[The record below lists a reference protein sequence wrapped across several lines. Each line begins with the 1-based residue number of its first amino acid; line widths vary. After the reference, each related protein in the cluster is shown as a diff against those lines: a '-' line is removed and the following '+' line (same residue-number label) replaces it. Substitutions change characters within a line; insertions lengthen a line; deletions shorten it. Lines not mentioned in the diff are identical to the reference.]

1 MKGRYWN
8 SFVKEYMI
16 KVLIRMII
24 IITIIKSNDN
34 NNYNSNNINND
45 YCIDNNHNNT
55 VDPVLSSTVL
65 NGLLY

>member
-1 MKGRYWN
+1 MKDRYWN
-8 SFVKEYMI
+8 SFVKDYMI

-45 YCIDNNHNNT
+45 YCIDNNYNNT

-65 NGLLY
+65 NGLHY

>member
-1 MKGRYWN
+1 
-8 SFVKEYMI
+8 MI

-34 NNYNSNNINND
+34 NNYYND
-45 YCIDNNHNNT
+45 YCIDNNYNNT

>member
-1 MKGRYWN
+1 
-8 SFVKEYMI
+8 MI
-16 KVLIRMII
+16 KVLLRMII

-45 YCIDNNHNNT
+45 YCIDNNYNNT

-65 NGLLY
+65 NGLHY

>member
-1 MKGRYWN
+1 
-8 SFVKEYMI
+8 
-16 KVLIRMII
+16 MII
-24 IITIIKSNDN
+24 IITIIKINDN